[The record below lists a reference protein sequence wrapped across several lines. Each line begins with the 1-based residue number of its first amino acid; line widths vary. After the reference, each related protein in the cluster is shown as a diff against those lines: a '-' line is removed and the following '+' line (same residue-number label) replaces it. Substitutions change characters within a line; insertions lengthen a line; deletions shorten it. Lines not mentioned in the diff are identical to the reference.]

1 MHDVLIL
8 HALILDHD
16 FVYCCWNHHHH
27 SVLKN
32 WVGKYL
38 RCMHLLEQYRYSCL
52 TTQATREVMC
62 GWLLWMWFK
71 GCHGVLIYFTYL
83 GIIDQ
88 HCISL
93 LYGVQVRPLTI
104 EIFWSVSQSGNI
116 EEIFNFGICSGL
128 HVLVKLQIR
137 IKSDLLQAKH

>member
-1 MHDVLIL
+1 MQ
-8 HALILDHD
+8 
-16 FVYCCWNHHHH
+16 
-27 SVLKN
+27 
-32 WVGKYL
+32 
-38 RCMHLLEQYRYSCL
+38 LLEQYRYSCL

-93 LYGVQVRPLTI
+93 LYGLQVWPLTI
-104 EIFWSVSQSGNI
+104 GS
-116 EEIFNFGICSGL
+116 FGAFHNQGTLKKYLILVFALAFHYGL

-137 IKSDLLQAKH
+137 IKSDLLQAKHWQAKTGRMGRKWGVCFSAEKGPRPRQRRG

>member
-38 RCMHLLEQYRYSCL
+38 WGMQLLEQYRYSCL

-93 LYGVQVRPLTI
+93 LYGVQVWPLTVG
-104 EIFWSVSQSGNI
+104 S
-116 EEIFNFGICSGL
+116 FGAFHNQGTLKKYLILVFALAFHYGL

-137 IKSDLLQAKH
+137 IKSDL